1 MNLTTIYSRRSAWSH
16 KGDFGAVLVIG
27 GSSNHTGSPI
37 FNAGAALRAGT
48 DLTYLVGPKRAMDV
62 AACSMPDFITHPLD
76 GELSARHVS
85 YVLKL
90 SRKATACIIGG
101 GLARTSETYRTI
113 REILSKISVPLV
125 IDAEAIRAVGQ
136 NATCVKGK
144 IAILTPHADEFF
156 ALTDVRVTQS
166 VRVREQ
172 EVRNAAKR
180 FCTIIL
186 LKGNTDI
193 ISDGS
198 KCIRNKTGTP
208 YMTKGGCGD
217 TLAGICGALLARG
230 IDPLRAACAAAYIN
244 GRAGEKAAKKYG
256 EGMLASDL
264 LHEIA
269 NVICNPKKS

>member
-1 MNLTTIYSRRSAWSH
+1 MNLTTIYPRRPAWSH

-27 GSSNHTGSPI
+27 GSANHTGSPI
-37 FNAGAALRAGT
+37 FNASAALRAGA
-48 DLTYLVGPKRAMDV
+48 DLAYLVGPKRAMDV

-76 GELSARHVS
+76 GELSVRHVS

-101 GLARTSETYRTI
+101 GLARTPATYRAI
-113 REILSKISVPLV
+113 REIIRKISAPMV

-136 NATCVKGK
+136 NPSCLNGK

-156 ALTDVRVTQS
+156 ALTGVHVTQS
-166 VRVREQ
+166 IRAREK
-172 EVRNAAKR
+172 EVRTAAKR
-180 FCTIIL
+180 FSTVIL

-217 TLAGICGALLARG
+217 TLAGICGAIVARG
-230 IDPLRAACAAAYIN
+230 IDPLHAAQAAAYIN
-244 GRAGEKAAKKYG
+244 GRAGERAAKKYG

-264 LHEIA
+264 LLEISS
-269 NVICNPKKS
+269 VIPNY